1 MTNAFSYTSPKMGGI
16 QLVANTTF
24 SNNDNETTGV
34 GVRYSSKA
42 FMAYLD
48 FIDTVPGGASI
59 EPTTGTET
67 AIKVGGKFK
76 TKAFHVAGQFESA
89 EDVTGYD
96 YIHVNGGFNINKNNS
111 IQVTV
116 GQASHVNNGDAD
128 TQSFA
133 IAFNHKLSKMTNVY
147 VAYGDKSSDTDSL
160 EDNALALGIK
170 KKF

>member
-1 MTNAFSYTSPKMGGI
+1 MGGI
-16 QLVANTTF
+16 QLVANVTL
-24 SNNDNETTGV
+24 SNNANETTGV
-34 GVRYSSKA
+34 GVRYATKA

-48 FIDTVPGGASI
+48 WIDTIPSGASVA
-59 EPTTGTET
+59 TGATES

-76 TKAFHVAGQFESA
+76 SKAFHIAGQFESA
-89 EDVTGYD
+89 EDVVGYD

-116 GQASHVNNGDAD
+116 GQASHVNTSAAD

-133 IAFNHKLSKMTNVY
+133 VAYNHKLSKMTNVY
-147 VAYGDKSSDTDSL
+147 VGYGDISSDTVSL
-160 EDNALALGIK
+160 EDNILTFGIK